1 MYDRVLREANA
12 LHSHLNGKENKDTQN
27 EEKEQ
32 LEKVISLWKD
42 TIEMKNDASL
52 DLIQSEDE
60 YEIKE
65 KKNSCVAIEHNK
77 QQKIQNIYKE
87 ICNQLQEYVQKADE
101 EIKQIEISEE
111 ELRAKK
117 QVEFENHCK
126 QIEK

>member
-77 QQKIQNIYKE
+77 
-87 ICNQLQEYVQKADE
+87 
-101 EIKQIEISEE
+101 
-111 ELRAKK
+111 
-117 QVEFENHCK
+117 
-126 QIEK
+126 